1 MSSTKNHKIK
11 DDTTR
16 AIEKF
21 FRARGFTSSECYRP
35 REFNLLL
42 RVRITDER
50 FRGLSRV
57 ERENIVE
64 PMIGQLSEA
73 AQSAITMLVLVTP
86 EERKTS
92 LLSLE
97 FDDPS
102 RVML

>member
-1 MSSTKNHKIK
+1 MSSKKHKIT

-16 AIEKF
+16 KIETF
-21 FRARGFTSSECYRP
+21 FRKRGFARSECYRP

-42 RVRITDER
+42 RVRITDDR

-57 ERENIVE
+57 QREDIIE
-64 PMIGQLSEA
+64 PLIAELPDEV
-73 AQSAITMLVLVTP
+73 QSAITMLVLVTP
-86 EERKTS
+86 DERKTS